1 MKIFR
6 YGGMNM
12 TDVYKILNDGTVNKH
27 TFALSAKQALIACI
41 MQERFHN
48 YNTWEYPYDING
60 IVSHKRGNVVRFVYD
75 CGDYCFWCKQKNEVL

>member
-1 MKIFR
+1 
-6 YGGMNM
+6 M

-48 YNTWEYPYDING
+48 YNTWEYPCDING
-60 IVSHKRGNVVRFVYD
+60 IVSHQRGNVVRFVYD